1 MQYYIGIV
9 HHDPDSSYGISFPD
23 LPGCFSAGENLA
35 ELERNAIEAID
46 LFLDGEDID
55 QYPAR
60 DMDQIGKDLGASGCN
75 DYMLMSVPF
84 LRSGGR
90 SVRVNISVDQSTLA
104 AIDQAA
110 QRRKLSRSAFLIS
123 AARNEILDAAAR

>member
-1 MQYYIGIV
+1 MQYFIGIV

-23 LPGCFSAGENLA
+23 LPGCFSAGEDLV

-60 DMDQIGKDLGASGCN
+60 DMNQIAREIEAGGAT

-90 SVRVNISVDQSTLA
+90 NVRVNISVDQSTLA

-123 AARNEILDAAAR
+123 AARNEIMDAFAR